1 MTEKNTKLENIIS
14 KHVSD
19 LENIPAPSSHE
30 NQKYVPSYYF
40 AKSLCDSTWYE
51 MQKMET
57 KISGIVAQLD
67 TEKSSVDAEK
77 NKELIEDLNELLGYY
92 TLVNKIK
99 KDVHAKLVK
108 TLESEFEIEYKH
120 PRTFTKT
127 KRPMVKSKPRVNYSN
142 LG

>member
-19 LENIPAPSSHE
+19 LENIEAPSSHE

-40 AKSLCDSTWYE
+40 AKSLCDSTWFE
-51 MQKMET
+51 MQKMDT
-57 KISGIVAQLD
+57 KISGIIAQLD
-67 TEKSSVDAEK
+67 TEKSSVHAER
-77 NKELIEDLNELLGYY
+77 NAELILDLDELLGYY

>member
-19 LENIPAPSSHE
+19 LERIEAPSSHE

-40 AKSLCDSTWYE
+40 AKSLCDSTWFE

-57 KISGIVAQLD
+57 KLSGIVAQLE

-77 NKELIEDLNELLGYY
+77 NKELILDLNELLQYY
-92 TLVNKIK
+92 TLVNRLK

-108 TLESEFEIEYKH
+108 TLESEFDIEYKH
-120 PRTFTKT
+120 PRTFTK
-127 KRPMVKSKPRVNYSN
+127 KRPMAKSKPRVNYSN